1 MHNQLFF
8 DATIDICGI
17 DRPKILRDVA
27 EVVSNQLGINIR
39 KTTISSERGIFE
51 GSLEL
56 QVHDRKQVFLI
67 MEKLRQI
74 SGMQTVRQIL

>member
-1 MHNQLFF
+1 MS
-8 DATIDICGI
+8 G
-17 DRPKILRDVA
+17 
-27 EVVSNQLGINIR
+27 
-39 KTTISSERGIFE
+39 GIFE